1 MKKKKRKNIYN
12 LFHQYKINKTKLEN
26 KLKRE
31 KKMVE
36 LDGGGFV
43 GTNPCS
49 FLFLF
54 KYVK

>member
-31 KKMVE
+31 KN
-36 LDGGGFV
+36 GGV
-43 GTNPCS
+43 GWWRVCRN
-49 FLFLF
+49 
-54 KYVK
+54 